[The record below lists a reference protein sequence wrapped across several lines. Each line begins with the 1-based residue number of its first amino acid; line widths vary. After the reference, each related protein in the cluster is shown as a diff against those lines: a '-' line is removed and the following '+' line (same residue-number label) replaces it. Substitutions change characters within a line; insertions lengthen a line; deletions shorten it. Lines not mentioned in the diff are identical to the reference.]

1 MLCVLYLAWLA
12 TLLAYSL
19 WTRLLQRHPAGRV
32 TPFSLVVPVVGLW
45 AAVLV
50 FGEQPAL
57 QQWLGTGVVLLGLVI
72 NQKR

>member
-1 MLCVLYLAWLA
+1 
-12 TLLAYSL
+12 
-19 WTRLLQRHPAGRV
+19 
-32 TPFSLVVPVVGLW
+32 VVGLW